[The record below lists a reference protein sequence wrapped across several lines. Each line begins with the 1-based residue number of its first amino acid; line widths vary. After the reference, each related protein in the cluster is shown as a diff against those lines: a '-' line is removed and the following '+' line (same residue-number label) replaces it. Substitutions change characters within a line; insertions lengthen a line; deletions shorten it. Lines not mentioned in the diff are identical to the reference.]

1 MKVFLISTK
10 EVLLRVM
17 IPVAAVKC
25 KDYSPEII
33 DSALDRAL
41 DLIGGIKDLIKPNM
55 KVLLKVNL
63 LMAIPPEIGVTTH
76 PGFVI
81 AVVKYIKKLG
91 AEVWVGD
98 SSSWNTSKA
107 LKVTG
112 VQDAAESAGA
122 KIMNFNEFTP
132 KKIKMPEGSVLDEV
146 ALAQPLFDA
155 DLIISLPKLKSHEL
169 TGFSGAVKNSFGMV
183 VGQNKGEVHR
193 KLPKLQDFA
202 KGVLDIFALKTPS
215 LFIMDGITCVEGTAA
230 KGNPKNIGVLLASKN
245 AFALDTVAET
255 IIGFKPENLPI
266 PSEAIA
272 RGIPGNTLSEIQI
285 LGDSLES
292 LKVEYH
298 PPNTVSSKMMKK
310 LHGWFMGLTKQKVN
324 PEICIKCGVCAKCCP
339 VQAITL
345 APYPTFN
352 FDKCI
357 HCWCCSEV
365 CNQGA
370 ITLKVPWSAKLFGF
384 N

>member
-76 PGFVI
+76 PGFVT

-169 TGFSGAVKNSFGMV
+169 TVF
-183 VGQNKGEVHR
+183 
-193 KLPKLQDFA
+193 
-202 KGVLDIFALKTPS
+202 
-215 LFIMDGITCVEGTAA
+215 
-230 KGNPKNIGVLLASKN
+230 
-245 AFALDTVAET
+245 
-255 IIGFKPENLPI
+255 
-266 PSEAIA
+266 
-272 RGIPGNTLSEIQI
+272 
-285 LGDSLES
+285 LER
-292 LKVEYH
+292 
-298 PPNTVSSKMMKK
+298 
-310 LHGWFMGLTKQKVN
+310 
-324 PEICIKCGVCAKCCP
+324 
-339 VQAITL
+339 
-345 APYPTFN
+345 
-352 FDKCI
+352 
-357 HCWCCSEV
+357 
-365 CNQGA
+365 
-370 ITLKVPWSAKLFGF
+370 
-384 N
+384 